1 MIAKDETALTQEQYD
16 GLRLSTTPAM
26 RRLTLQR
33 INWVFESFDE
43 QATRA
48 ALWDVEW
55 CAGTT
60 SQAIRTYREADQ
72 VLHIERFNGT
82 TWSAVGT
89 TVASVGPVAPSVVC
103 SEDAVRIFYY
113 KAGDI
118 CYIAS
123 SDGGAT
129 WGSEVEV
136 AELAGTVCLAATG
149 LNTVHVAASDDHNT
163 HLFLY
168 EYIVDAWVEA
178 ESDIHYPYE
187 WDGFDA
193 ETIGGRDVLVFTA
206 RGPTRY
212 ESPRQGVWAIRVK
225 NHHWSDPIEVEVID
239 EYDEDNVRAGVR
251 LSQFNG
257 RLWASYVA
265 TDGGHVAMCYAASSD
280 GLRWQHRQPVGGSVQ
295 WEGKITHFGDY
306 VYLMDADTTYRSAST
321 VLSGHSTV
329 EEEITDYV
337 DGYRVSRQG
346 MHQSS
351 LVMHNEDGHF
361 DSYLD
366 TFNRYQLLEELGY
379 VVGGASLVQQV
390 ALTEI
395 DAVAHREDVPAN
407 MIEFVC
413 RDHLSWMADR
423 SEADHYQEW
432 VSQLRHYDDFVNV
445 NDPLSG
451 KEVLNTGL
459 AHTAQMG
466 GHWDTDFNELHL
478 CSNNKE
484 GLALCSISKFI
495 GHTVVQEA
503 VRVPSAGNDEWAGI
517 TFRALDEDNYW
528 CAYYNEGDDTIK
540 LRQKRGGEWQS
551 PLASSTTLG
560 YGPQMWIWIRV
571 EAKLSLFT
579 VYCSS
584 DGLTWLLAFS
594 PCVDITNSFERAAFQ
609 EGYVGH
615 AGYGASDED
624 QEPVQPPAYDPP
636 APYSGTDSGA
646 RIFGT
651 NVGIVVTNL
660 VTKLEPH
667 YYLVNTGFVTADDKY
682 VQAVAWDPEGYQTL
696 YALTK
701 TGVWINVG
709 FPSGTWT
716 QITTAAAIYASH
728 GYPANFI
735 YPGDLRMSIEADYFA
750 IAFSGPDGGGSGKNL
765 ANVIARV
772 TGLIYSHASFTGKNV
787 YAAYGGRPRIQWA
800 QHSAALTLY
809 HASPCYYSM
818 GYAPAKIRKSIDR
831 GVNWAESTSVGESD
845 YPSITIP
852 YDSPGNTG
860 DLYGYCG
867 GEGNGVVYDASLRK
881 TINAAAT
888 WTAMISPFY
897 CRKVGTG
904 GHHNYIWILASQ
916 SRFSEN
922 AGQDWTL
929 LPTGSGG
936 TESNALWV
944 NGELKRVVITNGA
957 TIKLWDRGWAA
968 VQDRTGDL
976 ADTGA
981 TAINCIERFGED
993 LF

>member
-1 MIAKDETALTQEQYD
+1 MITKDETALTQEQYD
-16 GLRLSTTPAM
+16 GLRLATTPAM

-33 INWVFESFDE
+33 INWVFASFTE
-43 QATRA
+43 QTART

-89 TVASVGPVAPSVVC
+89 TVASVEPVAPSVVC

-123 SDGGAT
+123 ADGGAA
-129 WGSEVEV
+129 WGGEVSV
-136 AELAGTVCLAATG
+136 GTLAGVVALAATG
-149 LNTVHVAASDDHNT
+149 LSTVHVAAYDDHNT

-168 EYIVDAWVEA
+168 EYVVDAWVET

-265 TDGGHVAMCYAASSD
+265 TDGGHVATCYAASSD

-306 VYLMDADTTYRSAST
+306 VYLMDADSTYRSAST
-321 VLSGHSTV
+321 VLSGNSTV

-337 DGYRVSRQG
+337 DGYRASRQG

-361 DSYLD
+361 NSYLD

-459 AHTAQMG
+459 AHTAQMH

-495 GHTVVQEA
+495 SHTIVQEA
-503 VRVPSAGNDEWAGI
+503 VRVPSAGNDEWAGVV
-517 TFRALDEDNYW
+517 FRALDEDNFW

-540 LRQKRGGEWQS
+540 LAQKRGGEWQS

-594 PCVDITNSFERAAFQ
+594 PCVDITNSFERANYQ

-615 AGYGASDED
+615 AGYGYSDED
-624 QEPVQPPAYDPP
+624 QEPVQPPAYEPP
-636 APYSGTDSGA
+636 VPYSGVDSGA

-651 NVGIVVTNL
+651 DAGIVVTNL
-660 VTKLEPH
+660 ITREVPH
-667 YYLVNTGFVTADDKY
+667 YYLVNEGFVTAADKY
-682 VQAVAWDPEGYQTL
+682 VRAVAWDPDGYDTL
-696 YALTK
+696 YALT
-701 TGVWINVG
+701 TSGVWMREG
-709 FPSGTWT
+709 FPSGTWQ
-716 QITTAAAIYASH
+716 QITTLAELSAAH
-728 GYPANFI
+728 GLALTTI
-735 YPGDLRMSIEADYFA
+735 GEGDIRMSIELDRLAITSNNRDVDYWVNTIIQRGTGA
-750 IAFSGPDGGGSGKNL
+750 IIYAWNYG
-765 ANVIARV
+765 A
-772 TGLIYSHASFTGKNV
+772 GLG
-787 YAAYGGRPRIQWA
+787 YAGRTRIQWA
-800 QHSAALTLY
+800 QHSAGQTLY
-809 HASPCYYSM
+809 FCSNWTNMSI
-818 GYAPAKIRKSIDR
+818 GGNWEAKLWKSIN
-831 GVNWAESTSVGESD
+831 GGQSYSQCINLGYGKSPTVSV
-845 YPSITIP
+845 P
-852 YDSPGNTG
+852 YDGPANTG
-860 DLYGYCG
+860 DSYIFAGAEANLLSPNNYPKKSING
-867 GEGNGVVYDASLRK
+867 GATYTTLVEVNGIY
-881 TINAAAT
+881 
-888 WTAMISPFY
+888 
-897 CRKVGTG
+897 KVGTG
-904 GHHNYIWILASQ
+904 GHHNYIWLMPDQ
-916 SRFSEN
+916 VNHRFSQN
-922 AGQDWTL
+922 SGGTWTV
-929 LPTGSGG
+929 LPTGGAK
-936 TESNALWV
+936 TESNAVWV
-944 NGELKRVVITNGA
+944 NGELKRVVVVGGA
-957 TIKLWDRGWAA
+957 GIQLWEPGWAA
-968 VQDRTGDL
+968 WKTKTGDI

-981 TAINCIERFGED
+981 SAITCIERFGED